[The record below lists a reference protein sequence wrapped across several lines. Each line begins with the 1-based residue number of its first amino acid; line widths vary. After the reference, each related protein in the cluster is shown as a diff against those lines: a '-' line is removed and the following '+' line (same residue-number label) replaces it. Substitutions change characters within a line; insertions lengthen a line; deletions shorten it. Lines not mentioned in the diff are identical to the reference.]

1 MPPKAAALPKDVF
14 FERCVSTIISARD
27 IRALTKDE
35 SFSLITTRN
44 EQLIFFM
51 QFLRDVCFISPS
63 AKLLSI
69 MFNISES
76 QVRKIICKS
85 KKDPKQVGRP
95 FIFNEETENLIVAE
109 IRSKRNTHD
118 FMTLSQIL
126 KYVEKNFNKS
136 LTYGWLNT
144 FISRHQ
150 NSIKKTVVS
159 AQEDLRLTVPR
170 IYLKEY
176 LDLVEVLI
184 KITLAELIYNID
196 ESGLSDWEER
206 KPKTVLVPTEIDTG
220 DLHYPVNRGIRHV
233 TLVATVSGGGDAF
246 FPLIV
251 TSDPELERIFDLGVR
266 RDIDLSIHVGNSNY
280 ISKEVFN
287 DHIINKFIPQVMND
301 RKFCGNNNLPAI
313 LFLDNCS
320 SHLDDMLLKIL
331 ADNLILVISY
341 PSHTSHIFQVL
352 DLLLFGVLKVH
363 KKSIQKNDEISP
375 KIDHL
380 YRIFHAYELSTCST
394 TIRSSFSRAGFEYYQ
409 KNGKNYLRLNRQKI
423 ENSKNFKE
431 VWDINYPEE
440 KLSARRRNSK
450 RGWIN
455 QQYFPKKFQRK
466 VLNK

>member
-1 MPPKAAALPKDVF
+1 
-14 FERCVSTIISARD
+14 
-27 IRALTKDE
+27 
-35 SFSLITTRN
+35 
-44 EQLIFFM
+44 
-51 QFLRDVCFISPS
+51 
-63 AKLLSI
+63 

-313 LFLDNCS
+313 IFLDNCS